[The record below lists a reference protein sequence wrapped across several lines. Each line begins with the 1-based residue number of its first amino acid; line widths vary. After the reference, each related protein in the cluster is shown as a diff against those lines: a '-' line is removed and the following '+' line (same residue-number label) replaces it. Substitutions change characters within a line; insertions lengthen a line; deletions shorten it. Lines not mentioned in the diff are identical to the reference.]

1 MTQDFGRIS
10 DMIIL
15 KDKFEDVFVSR
26 FPNLSSS
33 KDQEN

>member
-15 KDKFEDVFVSR
+15 KDKFEDIFVSP
-26 FPNLSSS
+26 FVESFKDELST
-33 KDQEN
+33 K